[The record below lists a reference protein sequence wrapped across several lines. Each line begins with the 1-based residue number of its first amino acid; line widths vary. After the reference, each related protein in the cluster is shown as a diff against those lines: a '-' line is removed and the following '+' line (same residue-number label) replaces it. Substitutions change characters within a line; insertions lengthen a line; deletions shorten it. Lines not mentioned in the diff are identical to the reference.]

1 LSRGSKTSGPALAAA
16 VPRAVGA
23 RVLRREDP
31 RFLTGAGQYVDDI
44 DLPGLLHVAFVR
56 STQPHALLRSVDV
69 TAAREAP
76 GVAAVLTAADLEGRV
91 TSMRA
96 RVGTPGYNE
105 CDTPV
110 LAQGKVR
117 MVGEAIAL
125 VVADSRYAAE
135 DAAELVSVDYEPLP
149 AVMAIDDALAEG
161 AIAVHDGIPE
171 NVFNSF
177 ELSTGDVEG
186 AFDRAEHVIE
196 LELRQQRYAAVAMEG
211 RAVIADARRDG
222 TLTVWLSS
230 QTPHLVRTGLSR
242 FLGLPE
248 TRIRVVSPDVGGG
261 FGPKCVVYQEEV
273 ALAAA
278 SRMLRRPLKWISD
291 RAEDLLTTVHGREQI
306 HRARAAADAD
316 GRVLAVAVD
325 IYASNGAY
333 APYPFGAGLD
343 SGQAAENVLGPYQV
357 SAYEARVHAVI
368 TNKTPM
374 GPYRGVG
381 RVMACLTMERL
392 MDDLAVKLDLDRMEI
407 RRRNMIRE
415 FPYETAAGLVF
426 ESGDYVRSLDMLAEA
441 IDWEATRRDDERARA
456 EGRLRG
462 IGVACAVE
470 HSAYGPQALGS
481 RNMEMTLGYDTAWMR
496 VEPDGSV
503 RLAVGTHN
511 HGQGHQTTFA
521 QIAADELGIPAER
534 VHVTYGDTA
543 SVPYGNGTWASRSTV
558 YCGGAT
564 ILAAR
569 DVRDK
574 TLRLAAE
581 MLEANQE
588 DLEISDGWI
597 GVRGNTAVGV
607 SFDDVARRAN
617 HEPHLLPEGVEAGLE
632 ATRRYEAP
640 DPGTFSST
648 FHAAHVEVDPD
659 TGEVTIL
666 RYVVAEDCGTVINPM
681 IVEGQVHGG
690 VAQGIGGAL
699 YEHLAYDGSGQPVT
713 TSLMDYLL
721 PGATEVPPIDVVH
734 LETPSPLTL
743 GGWKG
748 MGEGG
753 SINAPA
759 ALVSAVN
766 DALSHLGV
774 RANQTPLSPEWVAG
788 AISSASAQA
797 ERPAPV

>member
-1 LSRGSKTSGPALAAA
+1 M
-16 VPRAVGA
+16 
-23 RVLRREDP
+23 LRREDP
-31 RFLTGAGQYVDDI
+31 RFLTGAGTYVDDI
-44 DLPGLLHVAFVR
+44 DLPGLLHVSFVR
-56 STQPHALLRSVDV
+56 STQPHARLRSVDV
-69 TAAREAP
+69 EAARGAP
-76 GVAAVLTAADLEGRV
+76 GVVAVLTADDLVGRV
-91 TSMRA
+91 TAMRA
-96 RVGTPGYNE
+96 RNGTPGYNE

-110 LAQGKVR
+110 LAREKVR

-135 DAAELVSVDYEPLP
+135 DAAELVGVDYEPLT
-149 AVMAIDDALAEG
+149 ALLAIEDALADG
-161 AIAVHDGIPE
+161 AIAIHEEIPD

-177 ELSTGDVEG
+177 EMRTGDVDA
-186 AFDRAEHVIE
+186 AFEAADTVVE
-196 LELRQQRYAAVAMEG
+196 LELRQQRYGAVAMEG

-242 FLGLPE
+242 FLGLLE
-248 TRIRVVSPDVGGG
+248 TQIRVVSPDVGGG

-306 HRARAAADAD
+306 HRARAAADAN
-316 GRVLAVAVD
+316 GRLLAVAVD

-343 SGQAAENVLGPYQV
+343 SGQAAENVSGPYDV
-357 SAYEARVHAVI
+357 AAYEARVHAVI

-392 MDDLAVKLDLDRMEI
+392 MDELAATLRLDRVEI
-407 RRRNMIRE
+407 RRRNMVRE

-426 ESGDYVRSLDMLAEA
+426 ESGNYVRSIDLLAEA
-441 IDWEATRRDDERARA
+441 IGWESTRRHDEEARA

-462 IGVACAVE
+462 VGLACAVE
-470 HSAYGPQALGS
+470 HSAYGPQSLGS
-481 RNMEMTLGYDTAWMR
+481 RNLEMTLGYDTAWMR

-503 RLAVGTHN
+503 RLAVGLHN
-511 HGQGHQTTFA
+511 HGQGHQTTIA
-521 QIAADELGIPAER
+521 QIASDELGIPADR
-534 VHVTYGDTA
+534 IHVTYGDTA
-543 SVPYGNGTWASRSTV
+543 GVPYGNGTWASRSTV

-564 ILAAR
+564 LLAAR

-574 TLRLAAE
+574 ALELAAE
-581 MLEANQE
+581 MLEANVA
-588 DLEISDGWI
+588 DLDISGGWI
-597 GVRGNTAVGV
+597 SVQGDAAVGV

-632 ATRRYEAP
+632 STRRYEAP

-648 FHAAHVEVDPD
+648 MHAAHVEVDPD

-666 RYVVAEDCGTVINPM
+666 RYVVVEDCGTIINPM

-699 YEHLAYDGSGQPVT
+699 YEQLAYDNSGQLVT

-721 PGATEVPPIDVVH
+721 PGATEVPAIDVVH

-759 ALVSAVN
+759 AVVSAVN
-766 DALSHLGV
+766 DALSHLGI
-774 RANQTPLSPEWVAG
+774 RANHTPLSPEWVAG
-788 AISSASAQA
+788 AISASQA

>member
-1 LSRGSKTSGPALAAA
+1 
-16 VPRAVGA
+16 
-23 RVLRREDP
+23 VLRREDP
-31 RFLTGAGQYVDDI
+31 RFLTGAGTYVDDI
-44 DLPGLLHVAFVR
+44 DLPGLLHVSFVR
-56 STQPHALLRSVDV
+56 STQPHARLRSVDV
-69 TAAREAP
+69 EAARGAP
-76 GVAAVLTAADLEGRV
+76 GVVAVLTADDLVGRV
-91 TSMRA
+91 TAMRA
-96 RVGTPGYNE
+96 RNGTPGYNE

-110 LAQGKVR
+110 LAREKVR

-135 DAAELVSVDYEPLP
+135 DAAELVGVDYEPLT
-149 AVMAIDDALAEG
+149 ALLAIEDALADG
-161 AIAVHDGIPE
+161 AIAIHEEIPD

-177 ELSTGDVEG
+177 EMRTGDVDA
-186 AFDRAEHVIE
+186 AFEAADTVVE
-196 LELRQQRYAAVAMEG
+196 LELRQQRYGAVAMEG

-242 FLGLPE
+242 FLGLLE
-248 TRIRVVSPDVGGG
+248 TQIRVVSPDVGGG

-278 SRMLRRPLKWISD
+278 SRILRRPLKWISD

-306 HRARAAADAD
+306 HRARAAADAN
-316 GRVLAVAVD
+316 GRLLAVAVD

-343 SGQAAENVLGPYQV
+343 SGQAAENVSGPYDV
-357 SAYEARVHAVI
+357 AAYEARVHAVI
-368 TNKTPM
+368 TNKAPM

-392 MDDLAVKLDLDRMEI
+392 MDELAATLRLDRVEI
-407 RRRNMIRE
+407 RRRNMVRE

-426 ESGDYVRSLDMLAEA
+426 ESGNYVRSIDLLAEA
-441 IDWEATRRDDERARA
+441 IGWESTRRHDEEARA

-462 IGVACAVE
+462 VGLACAVE
-470 HSAYGPQALGS
+470 HSAYGPQSLGS
-481 RNMEMTLGYDTAWMR
+481 RNLEMTLGYDTAWMR

-503 RLAVGTHN
+503 RLAVGLHN
-511 HGQGHQTTFA
+511 HGQGHQTTIA
-521 QIAADELGIPAER
+521 QIASDELGIPADR
-534 VHVTYGDTA
+534 IHVTYGDTA
-543 SVPYGNGTWASRSTV
+543 GVPYGNGTWASRSTV

-564 ILAAR
+564 LLAAR

-574 TLRLAAE
+574 ALELAAE
-581 MLEANQE
+581 MLEANVA
-588 DLEISDGWI
+588 DLDISGGWI
-597 GVRGNTAVGV
+597 SVQGDAAVGV

-632 ATRRYEAP
+632 STRRYEAP

-648 FHAAHVEVDPD
+648 MHAAHVEVDPD

-666 RYVVAEDCGTVINPM
+666 RYVVVEDCGTIINPM

-699 YEHLAYDGSGQPVT
+699 YEQLAYDNSGQLVT

-721 PGATEVPPIDVVH
+721 PGATEVPAIDVVH

-753 SINAPA
+753 AINAPA
-759 ALVSAVN
+759 AVVSAVN
-766 DALSHLGV
+766 DALSHLGI
-774 RANQTPLSPEWVAG
+774 RANHTPLSPEWVAG
-788 AISSASAQA
+788 AISASQA